1 MIIGV
6 MCLMMFKVSP
16 NQAGHYSSYG
26 AYYYVHTGKL
36 IISIRNIWSG
46 WQFCR
51 TGKDVQLPAYQF
63 RPWFL
68 CMGEI
73 SEDAD
78 NEANRSLAMWYHKD
92 SVTLKEKD

>member
-1 MIIGV
+1 MGSE
-6 MCLMMFKVSP
+6 MC
-16 NQAGHYSSYG
+16 
-26 AYYYVHTGKL
+26 
-36 IISIRNIWSG
+36 IRDRRVAILSG
-46 WQFCR
+46 PE
-51 TGKDVQLPAYQF
+51 KDVQLPAYQF

-73 SEDAD
+73 SENAD

>member
-1 MIIGV
+1 MAI
-6 MCLMMFKVSP
+6 L
-16 NQAGHYSSYG
+16 
-26 AYYYVHTGKL
+26 
-36 IISIRNIWSG
+36 SG
-46 WQFCR
+46 PE
-51 TGKDVQLPAYQF
+51 KDVHLPAYQF